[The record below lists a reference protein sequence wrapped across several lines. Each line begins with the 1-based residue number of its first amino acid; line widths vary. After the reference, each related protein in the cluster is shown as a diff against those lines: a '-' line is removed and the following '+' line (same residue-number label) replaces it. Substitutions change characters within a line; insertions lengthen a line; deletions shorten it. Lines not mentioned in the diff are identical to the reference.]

1 MKKSLFS
8 MVVCMLFCIPGF
20 VSADDGVLSLLQG
33 TWYYYGKGTADVI
46 IFNDKMFV
54 IGNTSGKQETYIGSE
69 FLPTK
74 IVGISYPSYDYAE
87 LPLIIIDDK
96 NIKIQG
102 ISYHKEG
109 TKAEENRLLSIANNR
124 DPETLNSMENA
135 KKLIGY
141 WKSVMGT
148 NKVFVFFDDS
158 FLYINGSVDNLTL
171 YNDVLYGS
179 RTITSKKPVVSFP
192 IEYFNAATIKISG
205 ETFTKEF
212 GPENDVEY
220 EKWWKISHPSTGRGP
235 TIIRIE

>member
-1 MKKSLFS
+1 MKTGFFP
-8 MVVCMLFCIPGF
+8 MVMCMLLCVTGF
-20 VSADDGVLSLLQG
+20 VVADDDVLSLLHG
-33 TWYYYGKGTADVI
+33 TWYNYGKGTADVI
-46 IFNDKMFV
+46 MFKDKMFL
-54 IGNTSGKQETYIGSE
+54 ISNTRGKEEMYMGSE

-74 IVGISYPSYDYAE
+74 IVGISYPSNDYAE
-87 LPLIIIDDK
+87 LPLIIIDNK
-96 NIKIQG
+96 NIKLQG

-141 WKSVMGT
+141 WKSIMGT

-158 FLYINGSVDNLTL
+158 FLYINGSMDNSIL
-171 YNDVLYGS
+171 YSDVLYGS
-179 RTITSKKPVVSFP
+179 SAITSNKPVVSFS
-192 IEYFNAATIKISG
+192 IEYFNAVTIKISG

-235 TIIRIE
+235 TIIRVE